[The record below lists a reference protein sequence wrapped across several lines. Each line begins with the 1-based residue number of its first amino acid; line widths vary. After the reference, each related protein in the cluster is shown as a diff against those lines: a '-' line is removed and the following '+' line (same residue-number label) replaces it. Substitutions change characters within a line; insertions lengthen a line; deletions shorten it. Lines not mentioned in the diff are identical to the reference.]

1 MVKVYQ
7 SGTDN
12 CLGRGTVN
20 YSSAEL
26 REIMGL
32 GTDKAAARFPDRPSE
47 VIHQDNYAHMETEV
61 SE

>member
-1 MVKVYQ
+1 
-7 SGTDN
+7 
-12 CLGRGTVN
+12 
-20 YSSAEL
+20 
-26 REIMGL
+26 MGL